1 MVQKVKILSALKI
14 LFAIHELFINC
25 SWTLQIC
32 LVDNIDKQL
41 SIYMCKLSSL
51 TFCPL

>member
-1 MVQKVKILSALKI
+1 MIQKVKILSALKL
-14 LFAIHELFINC
+14 LFAIHELLLNC
-25 SWTLQIC
+25 VWTLQIC
-32 LVDNIDKQL
+32 SVDNIDKQL

>member
-1 MVQKVKILSALKI
+1 MVQKVKILGTLKT

-25 SWTLQIC
+25 IWTLKIC
-32 LVDNIDKQL
+32 LVDNTDKQL